1 MCVQASGAQ
10 APASSVPR
18 RCGSI
23 RGRLRRGPHSALLSV
38 RIRLTSDHPR
48 HRVTLKLPDRSEV
61 FLCL

>member
-1 MCVQASGAQ
+1 MCVQATGVPAT
-10 APASSVPR
+10 ASSVPR
-18 RCGSI
+18 RRGSV
-23 RGRLRRGPHSALLSV
+23 RRRLRRGPRSAPLSV